1 VAAEADCSRAAAQ
14 ELVLAGAV
22 TVAGRVERR
31 PAIRVA
37 DDVDVTVD
45 HQPPEPTRL
54 AADSEVIVPLVYED
68 EHVFV
73 VDKPAGLV
81 IHPGRGAR
89 TGTLVHGLLAVDPDL
104 VGVGPDPDRP
114 GIVHRLDRGTSG
126 LMVVARTSAAH
137 DVLRAAIAAHE
148 VEREY
153 AALAEGTVAEATGR
167 IEAPLG
173 RSPRRPTLRAV
184 VPDGKAAATDY
195 EVEARYAAPEPFS
208 LLACRLETGRT
219 HQIRVHLAAIG
230 HPVAGDTAYGARSDL
245 PLDRP
250 FLHARR
256 LAFTHPVTGED
267 CTFSSP
273 LPADLMAVL
282 DRLSPA

>member
-1 VAAEADCSRAAAQ
+1 MAAEAGCGRAAAQ

-22 TVAGRVERR
+22 TVGGRVERR
-31 PAIRVA
+31 PATRVA
-37 DDVDVTVD
+37 DDVEVTVD
-45 HQPPEPTRL
+45 HEPPEVHGPHG
-54 AADSEVIVPLVYED
+54 DPEVVVPLVYED

-81 IHPGRGAR
+81 IHPGRGADS
-89 TGTLVHGLLAVDPDL
+89 GTLVHGLLAIDPGL

-126 LMVVARTSAAH
+126 LMVVARTPAAH
-137 DVLRAAIAAHE
+137 DVLRAAIAAHD

-153 AALAEGTVAEATGR
+153 AALVEGTVAEATGR

-184 VPDGKAAATDY
+184 VPDGKPAATDY
-195 EVEARYAAPEPFS
+195 EVEARYTEPVAVS

-219 HQIRVHLAAIG
+219 HQIRVHLAAIE
-230 HPVAGDTAYGARSDL
+230 HPVVGDEAYGARSDL
-245 PLDRP
+245 PLGRP

-256 LAFTHPVTGED
+256 LAFTHPVTGEA
-267 CTFSSP
+267 CTFTSP
-273 LPADLMAVL
+273 LPEDLVAVL
-282 DRLSPA
+282 DLLGPA